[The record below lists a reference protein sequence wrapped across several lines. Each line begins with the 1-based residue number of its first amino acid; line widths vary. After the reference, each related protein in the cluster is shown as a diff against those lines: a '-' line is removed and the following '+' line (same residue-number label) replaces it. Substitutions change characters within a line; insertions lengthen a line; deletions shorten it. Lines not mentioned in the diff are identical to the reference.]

1 MDFNSWDKEDEFVE
15 NCNLYDPRFFLHL
28 FAQICSSEN
37 YVDRHLKLI
46 ESGVLGLAL
55 ASLSSRDDLI
65 RAAGATLVSRVYMQV
80 IKIDLALCHV
90 LRKTRRFHLS
100 NPRPLKN
107 TVGI

>member
-1 MDFNSWDKEDEFVE
+1 MNFDEWETEESSIE
-15 NCNLYDPRFFLHL
+15 NASLYDPRFFLHL

-55 ASLSSRDDLI
+55 ASLSSKDSLI

-80 IKIDLALCHV
+80 LNFK
-90 LRKTRRFHLS
+90 K
-100 NPRPLKN
+100 LK
-107 TVGI
+107 GCYC